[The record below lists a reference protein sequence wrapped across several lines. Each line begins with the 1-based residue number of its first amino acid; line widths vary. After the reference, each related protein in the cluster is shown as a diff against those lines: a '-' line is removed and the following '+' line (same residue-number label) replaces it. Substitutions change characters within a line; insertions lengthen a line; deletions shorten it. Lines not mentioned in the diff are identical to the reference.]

1 MIVTEHEPMRDK
13 AAVSVVELRLTS
25 PDASSGAGAC
35 ACAVNL
41 RAPTSQRLGFLPC
54 LRLADPADLAAD
66 FFAVAFKA

>member
-25 PDASSGAGAC
+25 PDTSPG

-41 RAPTSQRLGFLPC
+41 RAPKSQRFGFLPC

>member
-25 PDASSGAGAC
+25 PDASSG